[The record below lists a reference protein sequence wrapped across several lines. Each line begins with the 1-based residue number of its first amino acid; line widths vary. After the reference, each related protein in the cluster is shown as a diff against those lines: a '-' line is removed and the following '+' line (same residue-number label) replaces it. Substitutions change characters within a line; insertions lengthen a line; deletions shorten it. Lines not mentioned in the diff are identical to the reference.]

1 MRHSPETSSGQAMW
15 PIKINHKH
23 MKKLLTIALLIFSL
37 NALAQ
42 EKIPVTESDYT
53 NNSVE
58 MADTMRADGKIYVL
72 VGIIAIVFAGITVYL
87 ISTDRKI
94 SKLEKNLL
102 S

>member
-1 MRHSPETSSGQAMW
+1 
-15 PIKINHKH
+15 
-23 MKKLLTIALLIFSL
+23 MKKLVTIALLIFSL
-37 NALAQ
+37 SAFAQ
-42 EKIPVTESDYT
+42 DKIPVTESDYS

-58 MADTMRADGKIYVL
+58 MADTMRADGKIFVL

-94 SKLEKNLL
+94 SKLEKNLP